1 MPPSSS
7 DIKIVLEYTKTAASV
22 LEGISEAT
30 NVPLLKAVSG
40 AIMPVISM
48 VQVGHAVVPKAA
60 LLTQSR
66 MSGPIGIGVSGWSI

>member
-7 DIKIVLEYTKTAASV
+7 DIKIVLDYTKTAASV

-30 NVPLLKAVSG
+30 NMPILKAVSG

-48 VQVGHAVVPKAA
+48 VQVGPAVVAEA
-60 LLTQSR
+60 VLLKESR
-66 MSGPIGIGVSGWSI
+66 ISGPIGIGVSRWSI